1 MIRLGIRQNPEFQIQ
16 RLWRNYILKVGSL
29 AIALGAALAMTNE
42 KSFSILIRLLFY
54 GQLRTHVVVYPT
66 DDQGAQKKK

>member
-1 MIRLGIRQNPEFQIQ
+1 
-16 RLWRNYILKVGSL
+16 LWRNYILKVGSL

-42 KSFSILIRLLFY
+42 KSFGILIRLLFY
-54 GQLRTHVVVYPT
+54 GQLWTHVVVYPT